1 MKKRGI
7 LALALAVLMAAA
19 ALGGCGQEAASVKK
33 EPVTLKV
40 WESDGVEKQFIEEMA
55 KSYMAENPHVT
66 IIVEPVSHT
75 DAAQRLQLDGPA
87 GVGADVFAAPH
98 DKLGEMIVGGLIL
111 ENTNADKFKGTFV
124 QASLNATTYN
134 GKLYGYPTAIETY
147 ALFYNKDLVSDPP
160 ETWKE
165 VEEFAKTFNKPQEG
179 KYAIVWDVGNA
190 YYSYIFLSA
199 FGADLFGP
207 DGTDKDKHMVNSP
220 EAVKGLTYFQNFR
233 KQYLDVAQAD
243 LTGDFMNAGFQN
255 DTIAMVITG
264 PWSIQG
270 YRDAGVN
277 FGVAPLPKFEG
288 MSEPPASFSGIRAMY
303 VSSFTNHPEEA
314 QKFALYLTSKEA
326 LLKRYEI
333 TAQIPP
339 RNDVNI
345 SDDAHAGILAQ
356 FEYSKPMPSIPA
368 MNFYWPAMASAYSNI
383 WNGNDIKTELDTA
396 AAAIEAAE

>member
-134 GKLYGYPTAIETY
+134 GKLYGYPTAIET
-147 ALFYNKDLVSDPP
+147 
-160 ETWKE
+160 
-165 VEEFAKTFNKPQEG
+165 
-179 KYAIVWDVGNA
+179 
-190 YYSYIFLSA
+190 
-199 FGADLFGP
+199 
-207 DGTDKDKHMVNSP
+207 
-220 EAVKGLTYFQNFR
+220 
-233 KQYLDVAQAD
+233 
-243 LTGDFMNAGFQN
+243 
-255 DTIAMVITG
+255 
-264 PWSIQG
+264 
-270 YRDAGVN
+270 
-277 FGVAPLPKFEG
+277 
-288 MSEPPASFSGIRAMY
+288 
-303 VSSFTNHPEEA
+303 
-314 QKFALYLTSKEA
+314 
-326 LLKRYEI
+326 
-333 TAQIPP
+333 
-339 RNDVNI
+339 
-345 SDDAHAGILAQ
+345 
-356 FEYSKPMPSIPA
+356 
-368 MNFYWPAMASAYSNI
+368 
-383 WNGNDIKTELDTA
+383 
-396 AAAIEAAE
+396 